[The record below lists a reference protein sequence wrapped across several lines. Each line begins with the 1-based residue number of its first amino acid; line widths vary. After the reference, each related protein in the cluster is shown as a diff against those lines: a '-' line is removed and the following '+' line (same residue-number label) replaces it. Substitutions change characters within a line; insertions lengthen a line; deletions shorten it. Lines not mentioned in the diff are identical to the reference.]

1 MTDVVRKDVLNRLES
16 GDYSCSKELTLSM
29 FSGKWKLVILYHLG
43 VEGPY
48 RFNEFRRLLPQITH
62 KVLTNQL
69 REMEEDGLIN
79 RKVEAE
85 TQIKVTYSITEVGKS
100 LMPIVLA
107 MYDWGENRIKDLQKE
122 NIKPIFTLEDE

>member
-107 MYDWGENRIKDLQKE
+107 MYDWGEERIKVLQKE